1 MHACTVVCAARYAC
15 VHFIRFHYRR
25 DINKRGKIIKPI
37 TFPFVL
43 DLYDYC
49 TPELQSSLKANRH
62 LLSLLTRLSAA
73 CCGATVVHSLR
84 F

>member
-1 MHACTVVCAARYAC
+1 M
-15 VHFIRFHYRR
+15 HFIRFHYRR

-49 TPELQSSLKANRH
+49 TPELQSSLKAEH
-62 LLSLLTRLSAA
+62 SATPSA
-73 CCGATVVHSLR
+73 RMLRRALHSLR